1 MIDLSQVPAPA
12 VIEELNFETL
22 LAERKAEL
30 IAAMPADMQADITA
44 TLALESEPLTIL
56 LEDNVYRELALR
68 AHVNDSAKPPCWPT
82 PQAPILTSAVRI
94 WACCA

>member
-56 LEDNVYRELALR
+56 LSLI
-68 AHVNDSAKPPCWPT
+68 H
-82 PQAPILTSAVRI
+82 I
-94 WACCA
+94 